1 MQYAVDIFG
10 GKVWVVGCFKF
21 IPGSDHVDIQARE
34 GYKGS
39 RFDYLHSY
47 NVNGNLSAALNLAQV
62 LFRKDMSKVWQIF
75 GEDK

>member
-1 MQYAVDIFG
+1 MLYAVNISG

-62 LFRKDMSKVWQIF
+62 LYRKDMSKVWQIF
-75 GEDK
+75 GDSK

>member
-1 MQYAVDIFG
+1 MLYAVDIFG

-62 LFRKDMSKVWQIF
+62 LFRKDMTKVWQIF
-75 GEDK
+75 GDSK